1 MGSGGI
7 LDIHFNIMVCTLQV
21 LHQQEQEVIGT
32 TSIVNSNPIRNGRVF
47 YFQEEDVRLQVG
59 EQSPTA
65 VEKTLTLF
73 NKINL
78 DMSNISFIFVL

>member
-1 MGSGGI
+1 
-7 LDIHFNIMVCTLQV
+7 MV
-21 LHQQEQEVIGT
+21 GF
-32 TSIVNSNPIRNGRVF
+32 F

>member
-1 MGSGGI
+1 
-7 LDIHFNIMVCTLQV
+7 MVCTLQV

-47 YFQEEDVRLQVG
+47 LFPRRRCKVTGG
-59 EQSPTA
+59 EQSLTA